1 MHTNIFHIECSIFRA
16 KNTPNLQK
24 NLVKIKVATDA
35 TRNLQNAMQ
44 CHTQLAAQR
53 NEKLLLDILTPQQA
67 VLFKQWFQKN
77 KDRCKVLMEKE
88 LRSASSSSDS
98 SGGGNIQSESMPK
111 GVLKQLEDLR
121 LR

>member
-1 MHTNIFHIECSIFRA
+1 
-16 KNTPNLQK
+16 
-24 NLVKIKVATDA
+24 
-35 TRNLQNAMQ
+35 MQ

-98 SGGGNIQSESMPK
+98 PGGGNIQSESMPK